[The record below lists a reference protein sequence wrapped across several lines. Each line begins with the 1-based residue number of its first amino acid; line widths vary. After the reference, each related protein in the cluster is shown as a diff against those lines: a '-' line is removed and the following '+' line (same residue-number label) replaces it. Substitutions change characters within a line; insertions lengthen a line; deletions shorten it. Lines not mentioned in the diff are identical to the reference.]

1 VDEEIASINEKLKE
15 HAEISEKLSNERI
28 FDPSRFET
36 DIPQI

>member
-1 VDEEIASINEKLKE
+1 MDEEIASINEKLKE